1 MSDKDLPPDQP
12 EDQPPSGAVGHE
24 EKPEIDV
31 SLLPALPVHPRSQRV
46 PGSNIGRWATFGC
59 VAVMLM
65 LVVLLVIGVNLT
77 KRTVWMAY
85 ARAQQRL
92 VENLPPELESGEQ
105 MRTERNLQRYRA
117 RLEITPD
124 PFSAMGD
131 FLARVKTAFDDE
143 VLSVE
148 ELSELNRFMEKS
160 LDQHGAGVQ

>member
-1 MSDKDLPPDQP
+1 MTDDETTPEAPKEQP
-12 EDQPPSGAVGHE
+12 AEERAVPA

-77 KRTVWMAY
+77 KRTVWIAY

-92 VENLPPELESGEQ
+92 VESLPAELESGER
-105 MRTERNLQRYRA
+105 MRTERNLQRFRA
-117 RLEITPD
+117 RLEITAD
-124 PFSAMGD
+124 PFPVMGD
-131 FLARVKTAFDDE
+131 FLGRVSAAFDDD
-143 VLSVE
+143 VLSIG
-148 ELSELNRFMEKS
+148 ELADLNRFIEVNLEQS
-160 LDQHGAGVQ
+160 EAGAP